1 MDEKARLRNL
11 YKAKRKALGAEKM
24 AEQSKKIKDELMRFL
39 ESHGQFKHFHI
50 FLPIARLN
58 EIDTFP
64 IVEALLS
71 AGNRVYTSVTD
82 FLTGEL
88 KTVEV
93 DTNTTYSVDK
103 WGIPVPSS
111 PVEVSPEKIEV
122 VLIPL
127 LAYDLDGNRIGY
139 GKGFYDRFLSGLKP
153 EVFKVGL
160 SYFVPE
166 VSIPVEEHD
175 ICMNICILPSGIIE
189 FN

>member
-1 MDEKARLRNL
+1 MDEKARLRSL
-11 YKAKRKALGAEKM
+11 YKSKRKDLGAEKV
-24 AEQSKKIKDELMRFL
+24 AEQSLQIKEELMKFLKAHDRF
-39 ESHGQFKHFHI
+39 HHFHI
-50 FLPIARLN
+50 FLPIARLH

-71 AGNRVYTSVTD
+71 EEKQVYTSVSD

-88 KTVEV
+88 KTVKI
-93 DTNTTYSVDK
+93 DKNTTYSMDK
-103 WGIPVPSS
+103 WGIPIPESI
-111 PVEVSPEKIEV
+111 VEVPNEVIEV
-122 VLIPL
+122 VFLPL

-139 GKGFYDRFLSGLKP
+139 GKGFYDRFLFGLKP

-175 ICMNICILPSGIIE
+175 IRMDICILPGGIIE